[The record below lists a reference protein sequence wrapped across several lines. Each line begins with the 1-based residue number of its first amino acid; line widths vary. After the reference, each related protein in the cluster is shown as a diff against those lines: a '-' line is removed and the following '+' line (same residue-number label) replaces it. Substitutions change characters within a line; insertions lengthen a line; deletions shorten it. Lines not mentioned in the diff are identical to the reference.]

1 MNMEENQNAWR
12 NTATF
17 SMANPTWITL
27 GLNLGLHTEKQETEI
42 WHGQQFLLVNYVA
55 TKNNVTKTLLHC

>member
-1 MNMEENQNAWR
+1 MNMEENQNVWR

-27 GLNLGLHTEKQETEI
+27 RLNLGPHTEKQQTEI
-42 WHGQQFLLVNYVA
+42 WHGQQFLLVSDVA
-55 TKNNVTKTLLHC
+55 TKNYVT